1 MTEYLENLR
10 LVLSSPRK
18 RAPGTL
24 RSYLSTASIFLT
36 WLGDRVPPSDKDLR
50 RFFLARE
57 EQGINARSRATAF
70 VQLKKLFEAND
81 WPWPFKKEDK
91 PVADDE
97 PFAPAFRP
105 DEVLQLIAA
114 REEYSPQ
121 ENFYLALAVTYGPR
135 REEIGRVRGRDIQ
148 DNTIFIRTVKRGT
161 QRQHLIP
168 EEIAPFISGWRP
180 RERTATAI
188 SCRFQK
194 IMEKSGLGKRPGYG
208 FHCIRRTLL
217 TLLVTNLAKKDYP
230 PSWAAEYL
238 GGQRNPSGQFSL
250 VQVWRAFMPTLKS
263 CRPIPSSWIE
273 PSSLFTPSCR
283 HIPSRGTYLPIC
295 LSICLSIISK
305 LFYIL

>member
-24 RSYLSTASIFLT
+24 YGYLSTASIFLT

-50 RFFLARE
+50 RYFLARE
-57 EQGINARSRATAF
+57 EQGISPRTRATEF

-91 PVADDE
+91 PVAEDE

-105 DEVLQLIAA
+105 DEILQLIAA
-114 REEYSPQ
+114 REELSPQ
-121 ENFYLALAVTYGPR
+121 ENFYLALATTYGPR
-135 REEIGRVRGRDIQ
+135 REEIGRVRGRDIR
-148 DNTIFIRTVKRGT
+148 DNTLVIRTVKRGQ

-180 RERTATAI
+180 RERTAGAI
-188 SCRFQK
+188 SHRFQK
-194 IMEKSGLGKRPGYG
+194 IMLKSGLGKRPGWG

-217 TLLVTNLAKKDYP
+217 TLLVTNLAKNDYP
-230 PSWAAEYL
+230 PSWAAEYMRWSKKSVGAIFL
-238 GGQRNPSGQFSL
+238 GSSMAGIYAHPEVLSTDPFELDRVVFSIHPFLKAYTEQPS
-250 VQVWRAFMPTLKS
+250 
-263 CRPIPSSWIE
+263 
-273 PSSLFTPSCR
+273 
-283 HIPSRGTYLPIC
+283 
-295 LSICLSIISK
+295 
-305 LFYIL
+305 

>member
-70 VQLKKLFEAND
+70 VQLKKLFEANE

-91 PVADDE
+91 PVSYDE

-114 REEYSPQ
+114 REKLTPQ

-135 REEIGRVRGRDIQ
+135 CEEISRVRVRDIQ
-148 DNTIFIRTVKRGT
+148 DNTIFIRTAKRGT

-168 EEIAPFISGWRP
+168 EGIAPFISGWRP
-180 RERTATAI
+180 KERTARAI
-188 SCRFQK
+188 SYHFQK
-194 IMEKSGLGKRPGYG
+194 IMEKSGLGKRPGWG
-208 FHCIRRTLL
+208 FHSIRRTLL
-217 TLLVTNLAKKDYP
+217 TLLITNLAKADYP

-238 GGQRNPSGQFSL
+238 RWSKRSVGAIFLGSGTAGIYAHSEALSTDPFELDRVVLSVHPF
-250 VQVWRAFMPTLKS
+250 VQAYT
-263 CRPIPSSWIE
+263 E
-273 PSSLFTPSCR
+273 
-283 HIPSRGTYLPIC
+283 
-295 LSICLSIISK
+295 
-305 LFYIL
+305 